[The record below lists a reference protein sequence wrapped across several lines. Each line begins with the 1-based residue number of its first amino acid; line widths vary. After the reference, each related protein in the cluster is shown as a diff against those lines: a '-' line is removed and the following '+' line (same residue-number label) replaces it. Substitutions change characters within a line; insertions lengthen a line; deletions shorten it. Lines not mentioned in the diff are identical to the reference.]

1 MSHTS
6 RRIVT
11 RLFITLFCL
20 YLLSPFGATFN
31 GIIIPDSHRF
41 SFGFVF
47 IALILWLWARWRGGW
62 LWHKTAIDLV
72 LPIWAFAILAT
83 LLANPEG
90 HYRSAIGLFFAF
102 VYIGSWYA
110 IHDLLSNHKACREWL
125 LDGLLS
131 AGLVVMIFSA
141 LQMLA
146 TGSLIQ
152 PVSLIGN
159 TNALGTVLVVI
170 TPFALGRALNA
181 RRMAARYAWSL
192 YSILM
197 VANLLLTLSRGAWLG
212 LIAALGTYLFLTLV
226 NQDMVSWRH
235 LTGSWKRQI
244 SSRQRMLAGGTSL
257 AAICVFVAL
266 ALILNSFSIRERRAE
281 LRGDVWQSAL
291 QQFAE
296 KPLAGHGLFT
306 FAQHNVRFMSV
317 PPAQGYFHAHNLPL
331 NIAAEMG
338 FLGLVAFIVT
348 VVAVGATGLRRWKT
362 LSAEER
368 PTWICAASALAGY
381 AVHHLFDVT
390 AMMPAIAW
398 LGLLLLAF
406 LDTPSRNN
414 VVRSPL
420 ARLVRQVGF
429 PLLWIAVII
438 SGLWT
443 SESNRRY
450 IHALRLSNYGKL
462 GRSIPEEA
470 QDYQNAL
477 NVLDE
482 VIASDPAMPVYY
494 QQKAVLWGLIAA
506 RGEESAIAPA
516 INTYKQF
523 LKIEPNHSI
532 SWANLAALYWQ
543 SGDREK
549 AVAAMRRAVALAPDY
564 GLFVYNLAA
573 YYGIFSRDKIERPH
587 NRYNQEYTR
596 YEYLREALPL
606 TFLPQV
612 AWGT

>member
-1 MSHTS
+1 MSYTS
-6 RRIVT
+6 RRIAT

-62 LWHKTAIDLV
+62 QWQKTAIDFV
-72 LPIWAFAILAT
+72 LPIWALAILCA

-90 HYRSAIGLFFAF
+90 QYRSAVGLYFAF
-102 VYIGSWYA
+102 VYLLSWYA
-110 IHDLLSNHKACREWL
+110 FHDLLSNHHTCREWL

-131 AGLVVMIFSA
+131 AGLVVMVFSV

-146 TGSLIQ
+146 AGSLTQ

-159 TNALGTVLVVI
+159 VNALGTVLVVI
-170 TPFALGRALNA
+170 TPFAVGRALNA
-181 RRMAARYAWSL
+181 RRKAARYAWSL
-192 YSILM
+192 YSTLM

-212 LIAALGTYLFLTLV
+212 LIAALGTYLFLTLLE
-226 NQDMVSWRH
+226 QDLVSWRR

-244 SSRQRMLAGGTSL
+244 SSRQRMLAGGMSL
-257 AAICVFVAL
+257 AAICVFVTL

-281 LRGDVWQSAL
+281 LRRDVWQSAL
-291 QQFAE
+291 RQFAE
-296 KPLAGHGLFT
+296 KPLSGHGLFT
-306 FAQHNVRFMSV
+306 FGQQNLRFMSV

-338 FLGLVAFIVT
+338 FLGLVGFFAT
-348 VVAVGATGLRRWKT
+348 VVVVGATGLRRWKT
-362 LSAEER
+362 LSAEKR
-368 PTWICAASALAGY
+368 PTWICAASAMSGY
-381 AVHHLFDVT
+381 AAHHLFDVT

-406 LDTPSRNN
+406 LDTPSSNN
-414 VVRSPL
+414 VVRTPM
-420 ARLVRQVGF
+420 ARLARQVGL
-429 PLLWIAVII
+429 PLLWIVVLI

-443 SESNRRY
+443 SETNRRY

-462 GRSIPEEA
+462 GRSITEEA
-470 QDYQNAL
+470 QDYLNAL

-494 QQKAVLWGLIAA
+494 QQKAILWGLIAA
-506 RGEESAIAPA
+506 RDDRSAISPA
-516 INTYKQF
+516 ISAYEQF
-523 LKIEPNHSI
+523 LNIEPNHSI
-532 SWANLAALYWQ
+532 SWANLAALQWQ

-549 AVAAMRRAVALAPDY
+549 AIAAMRRAVALAPDY